1 MLSVSVDSEEFNL
14 VGGSLSQQCALKILD
29 VSHDYSSKNFM
40 SLGNTRM
47 LVNLDK
53 NTKEGTKKP
62 SERLQW
68 ETEQYFCMP
77 FCL

>member
-1 MLSVSVDSEEFNL
+1 MLSVRVDSEFNL
-14 VGGSLSQQCALKILD
+14 VGGSLSQQHALKILD

-53 NTKEGTKKP
+53 NTKGGTKKKQNTKT
-62 SERLQW
+62 SKRD
-68 ETEQYFCMP
+68 CSGK
-77 FCL
+77 